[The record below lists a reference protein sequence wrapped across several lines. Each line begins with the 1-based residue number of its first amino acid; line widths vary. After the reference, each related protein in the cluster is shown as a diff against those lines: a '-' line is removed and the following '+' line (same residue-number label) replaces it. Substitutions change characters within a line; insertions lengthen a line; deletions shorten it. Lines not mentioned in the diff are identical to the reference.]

1 MARSYHW
8 QNRIRF
14 VDTDASQRI
23 HYTAMFRHFEA
34 AEQEF
39 LRSMGCPYSSP
50 DFRDYSFPRVHV
62 ECDFT
67 AEIRYDDIIEIARD
81 PATFCSTQGN
91 RPNLPPDPSMIHQD
105 GDSHSKQRGLVAKGF
120 TPRAM
125 REIELEHG
133 HLVGWPT
140 EGALR

>member
-50 DFRDYSFPRVHV
+50 EFRDYSFPRVHV

-67 AEIRYDDIIEIARD
+67 AEIRYDDIIDITLTIERVGSSSFTISFHVTVDARPVSKGKITVVCID
-81 PATFCSTQGN
+81 KQTQRPA
-91 RPNLPPDPSMIHQD
+91 RIPD
-105 GDSHSKQRGLVAKGF
+105 RLVEVL
-120 TPRAM
+120 RA
-125 REIELEHG
+125 
-133 HLVGWPT
+133 HL
-140 EGALR
+140 A